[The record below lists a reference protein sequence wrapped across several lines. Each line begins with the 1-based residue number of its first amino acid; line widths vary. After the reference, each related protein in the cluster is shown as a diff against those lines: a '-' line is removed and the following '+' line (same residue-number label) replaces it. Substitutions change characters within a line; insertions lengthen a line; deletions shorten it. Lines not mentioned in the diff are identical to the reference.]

1 MRARYGRWDGT
12 QDDPLGDP
20 LDLGEV
26 LDELGDDLLM
36 GAGGDVALQRL
47 LQRGLRGQ
55 IGLEQLRQRLEAAR
69 RRFLEGTN
77 LSGPLQEVRERL
89 DRIEELERA
98 ELARRDDE
106 DARFAELTLDALP
119 RDPGGAIRE
128 LREYPFASE
137 EAATEFDALLGDL
150 RQQIL
155 DAQFR
160 DLSSAM
166 RDVSAEELAAI
177 TDMVADLNAMLA
189 ARARGEEPDF
199 DAFMARHG
207 RFFPEDPRD
216 LDELLEVLARRMA
229 AMSQFL
235 ASLSAEQRAELD
247 ALSRAVLDD
256 LDLQFQMAQL
266 QANLRAALPGLPWD
280 QAVPDGWADQS
291 MPLSGAIDA
300 VERLAE
306 FDELREAL
314 AGDYAG
320 ASIDDVDEA
329 SLRRALGDDAVRDLR
344 RLKRIERMLE
354 ESGLFQREGGELALT
369 PRGARKLGERAL
381 VRLLERIERRVE
393 PRATGPDAE
402 ATGQTRPWRFGD
414 REPLA
419 VRRTVH
425 NAVLR
430 RAGEGAGGARVTL
443 RPDDFEVEEQ
453 EVRPRTATALLL
465 DLSFSMPI
473 KGHFVPAK
481 RMALA
486 LHALIEGR
494 YRQDSLHLIGF
505 SDYARQLQPADLAAA
520 GFERVYGTNM
530 QHAFLL
536 ARRVLADD
544 PRPIKQVIMVTD
556 GEPTAHLVGD
566 VAEFNWPPIPAT
578 IEATLREA
586 MRLARAGIRLHVFLL
601 EDDPGLVGFAD
612 RLASST
618 GGEVVQM
625 RGEAMGRR
633 ILHDYLDT

>member
-1 MRARYGRWDGT
+1 
-12 QDDPLGDP
+12 
-20 LDLGEV
+20 
-26 LDELGDDLLM
+26 
-36 GAGGDVALQRL
+36 
-47 LQRGLRGQ
+47 
-55 IGLEQLRQRLEAAR
+55 
-69 RRFLEGTN
+69 
-77 LSGPLQEVRERL
+77 
-89 DRIEELERA
+89 
-98 ELARRDDE
+98 
-106 DARFAELTLDALP
+106 
-119 RDPGGAIRE
+119 
-128 LREYPFASE
+128 
-137 EAATEFDALLGDL
+137 
-150 RQQIL
+150 
-155 DAQFR
+155 
-160 DLSSAM
+160 
-166 RDVSAEELAAI
+166 
-177 TDMVADLNAMLA
+177 
-189 ARARGEEPDF
+189 
-199 DAFMARHG
+199 
-207 RFFPEDPRD
+207 
-216 LDELLEVLARRMA
+216 
-229 AMSQFL
+229 
-235 ASLSAEQRAELD
+235 
-247 ALSRAVLDD
+247 
-256 LDLQFQMAQL
+256 MAQL
-266 QANLRAALPGLPWD
+266 QANLRAALPSLPWD
-280 QAVPDGWADQS
+280 QGVPEGWSDQP

-306 FDELREAL
+306 FDELRDAL
-314 AGDYAG
+314 SGEYAG
-320 ASIDDVDEA
+320 ASIDDIDEG

-381 VRLLERIERRVE
+381 VRLLDRIERRVE

-430 RAGEGAGGARVTL
+430 RAGEGSAGAEGAKVRL

-505 SDYARQLQPADLAAA
+505 SDYARRLQPADLAAA

-536 ARRVLADD
+536 ARRVLAKD

-578 IEATLREA
+578 IRATLREA
-586 MRLARAGIRLHVFLL
+586 MRLAQAGIRLNVFLL
-601 EDDPGLVGFAD
+601 EDDPGLIGFAD
-612 RLASST
+612 RLAALT
-618 GGEVVQM
+618 GGEVFQM

-633 ILHDYLDT
+633 ILHDYLDL